1 MAKKSKNTK
10 IQEDAVPAVVV
21 DQIITNTLEEN
32 YMPYAMTV
40 IISRAIPEIDGFK
53 PSHRK
58 LLYTMYKM
66 GLLNGN
72 RTKSANVVGQTMKL
86 NPHGDAA
93 IYETMVRLTRGNE
106 ALLHPFVDS
115 KGSFGKQY
123 SKMAYAASR
132 YTEVKLDPI
141 CAEIFDGIDRDA
153 VDMTDNYDNTL
164 KEPTLLPTSFPNIL
178 VSPNT
183 GIAVGMASSICSFN
197 LAEICD
203 TASMIIKDPACDFR
217 EVLKAPDFSTGA
229 QILVEKSRLDEIYE
243 TGRGNVRLRSKY
255 TFQKSDNCIEITEI
269 PYSTTSDAIM
279 DKIEELVKGG
289 KLKEISDAR
298 DETDINGLKIAIDL
312 KRGYDPDKLMAK
324 LFKLTPLE
332 DDFSCNFNVLI
343 SGHPKV
349 MGIREIISEWHA
361 WRSECIKREVYYDL
375 EQKSAKLHLLKGLEK
390 ILLDIDKAISI
401 IRHTENDRDVIPNLC
416 DGFEIDVIQ
425 AEFIADIKLR
435 NLNKE
440 YILNRTA
447 EISKLEKEIDDLE
460 STLRSNKKIDAI
472 IIKQLT
478 NIKNKYGIPRKTEI
492 IYEDTVSYEPE
503 DEKPEDFQVFA
514 VMTRDGYFKKITL
527 QSIRGNDE
535 QKLKD
540 GDEIIFSGE
549 IPNSSNLLF
558 FTSNSNLYKSK
569 MSEFEPIKA
578 SVLGEYIPSKLAFD
592 ENEKVAGFLPETD
605 FKGRI
610 LFVYANGKAVI
621 VPADAYQTK
630 LNRKKL
636 VGATASEAPLVM
648 LLKLAEN
655 EEKDILIR
663 SHNNRIMMIS
673 SSLIPQKQK
682 RNSSGVQVL
691 KLRAGDFVESVMF
704 AENSSDTKISKYR
717 KTAIPS
723 PGFIYNPID
732 IAENQIKM

>member
-1 MAKKSKNTK
+1 MAKKSKNAK
-10 IQEDAVPAVVV
+10 PEKEIIHAAAV
-21 DQIITNTLEEN
+21 DQLITDTLEVN
-32 YMPYAMTV
+32 YMPYAMSV

-58 LLYTMYKM
+58 LLYTMHKM
-66 GLLNGN
+66 GLLNGKL
-72 RTKSANVVGQTMKL
+72 TKSANVVGQTMKL

-106 ALLHPFVDS
+106 ALLHPFVES

-141 CAEIFDGIDRDA
+141 CSEIFNGIDKDS
-153 VDMTDNYDNTL
+153 VDMIDNYDSTM
-164 KEPTLLPTSFPNIL
+164 KEPSLLPTSFPNVL

-203 TASMIIKDPACDFR
+203 TAIMLIKDPAGDFR

-229 QILVEKSRLDEIYE
+229 QLLVSKSKLEEIYE
-243 TGRGNVRLRSKY
+243 TGRGNIRLRSKY
-255 TFQKSDNCIEITEI
+255 TYQKDDNCIEVTEI

-279 DKIEELVKGG
+279 DKIEELVKAG
-289 KLKEISDAR
+289 KLKEVTDAR
-298 DETDINGLKIAIDL
+298 DETDINGLKIAIDI
-312 KRGYDPDKLMAK
+312 KRNADPDKVMAK

-332 DDFSCNFNVLI
+332 DDFSCNFNILI
-343 SGHPKV
+343 CGHPKV

-361 WRSECIKREVYYDL
+361 WRAECVKREVYYDL
-375 EQKSAKLHLLKGLEK
+375 EQKTSKLHLLRGLEK

-416 DGFEIDVIQ
+416 NGFDIDIIQ

-435 NLNKE
+435 SLNKE
-440 YILNRTA
+440 YILNKTA
-447 EISKLEKEIDDLE
+447 EIEKLEKEIEDLE
-460 STLRSNKKIDAI
+460 DTLKSSKRIDNI
-472 IIKQLT
+472 IIKQLS
-478 NIKNKYGIPRKTEI
+478 NVKNKFGIPRKTEI
-492 IYEDTVSYEPE
+492 VYEDTVTYEPE
-503 DEKPEDFQVFA
+503 SEKIEDYPVFA
-514 VMTRDGYFKKITL
+514 VMTKDGYFKKITM

-540 GDEIIFSGE
+540 GDEIVYSGE
-549 IPNSSNLLF
+549 ILNSSELLF
-558 FTSNSNLYKSK
+558 FTSDFNLYKAK
-569 MSEFEPIKA
+569 MSDFEPVKSA
-578 SVLGEYIPSKLAFD
+578 ALGEYIPSKLMFD
-592 ENEKVAGFLPETD
+592 KDEKVVGFLPETD

-610 LFVYANGKAVI
+610 LFAYANGKAVI
-621 VPADAYQTK
+621 VPADSYQTK

-636 VGATASEAPLVM
+636 LAAIAGESPLVK
-648 LLKLAEN
+648 LLKLNEN
-655 EEKDILIR
+655 EERDILLR
-663 SHNNRIMMIS
+663 SHSNRIMLIK

-682 RNSSGVQVL
+682 RNSAGVQVF

-704 AENSSDTKISKYR
+704 AEDSSDTKISKYR
-717 KTAIPS
+717 KTSVPS

-732 IAENQIKM
+732 INENQIKM

>member
-1 MAKKSKNTK
+1 MAKKPKNTK
-10 IQEDAVPAVVV
+10 PQDEIIPAAAV
-21 DQIITNTLEEN
+21 DQLITNTLEKN
-32 YMPYAMTV
+32 YMPYAMSV

-66 GLLNGN
+66 GLLNGSL
-72 RTKSANVVGQTMKL
+72 TKSANVVGQTMKL
-86 NPHGDAA
+86 NPHGDSA

-106 ALLHPFVDS
+106 ALLHPFVES

-132 YTEVKLDPI
+132 YTEVKLDSI
-141 CAEIFDGIDRDA
+141 CSEVFGGIDRDA
-153 VDMTDNYDNTL
+153 VDMIDNYDNTM
-164 KEPTLLPTSFPNIL
+164 KEPALLPTSFPNIL

-197 LAEICD
+197 LSEICEA
-203 TASMIIKDPACDFR
+203 TIKLIKDPDCDFR
-217 EVLKAPDFSTGA
+217 DILKAPDFSTGA
-229 QILVEKSRLDEIYE
+229 QLLFTKSRIDEIYE
-243 TGRGNVRLRSKY
+243 TGRGSVRLRSKY

-279 DKIEELVKGG
+279 DKIEELVKAG

-298 DETDINGLKIAIDL
+298 DETDIKGLKIAIDL
-312 KRGYDPDKLMAK
+312 KRGYDPDKVMAK

-332 DDFSCNFNVLI
+332 DDFSCNFNILI

-349 MGIREIISEWHA
+349 MGIREIIGEWHA

-375 EQKSAKLHLLKGLEK
+375 EQKTSKLHLLKGLEK

-416 DGFEIDVIQ
+416 DGFDIDVIQ

-447 EISKLEKEIDDLE
+447 EITKLEEEIADLE
-460 STLRSNKKIDAI
+460 DTLRSNKKIDYI

-492 IYEDTVSYEPE
+492 IYEDTVIYEPE
-503 DEKPEDFQVFA
+503 KEKAEDFQIFA
-514 VMTRDGYFKKITL
+514 VMTRDGYFKKITI
-527 QSIRGNDE
+527 QSMRGNDE

-540 GDEIIFSGE
+540 GDEVIYSGE
-549 IPNSSNLLF
+549 IPNSSELLF
-558 FTSNSNLYKSK
+558 FTSSCNLYKSK
-569 MSEFEPIKA
+569 MSEFD
-578 SVLGEYIPSKLAFD
+578 SVKSAALGDYIPSKLAFD
-592 ENEKVAGFLPETD
+592 DDEKVTGFLPETD

-621 VPADAYQTK
+621 VSADSYQTK

-636 VGATASEAPLVM
+636 VGAIAAEAPLVA
-648 LLKLAEN
+648 LLKLDEN
-655 EEKDILIR
+655 EERDILIR
-663 SHNNRIMMIS
+663 SHNNRIMMIK

-682 RNSSGVQVL
+682 RNSAGIQIL
-691 KLRAGDFVESVMF
+691 KLRAGDFVESAIF
-704 AENSSDTKISKYR
+704 AESSSDTNISKYR
-717 KTAIPS
+717 KTSVPS

-732 IAENQIKM
+732 ITENQIKM

>member
-1 MAKKSKNTK
+1 M
-10 IQEDAVPAVVV
+10 
-21 DQIITNTLEEN
+21 
-32 YMPYAMTV
+32 
-40 IISRAIPEIDGFK
+40 
-53 PSHRK
+53 
-58 LLYTMYKM
+58 
-66 GLLNGN
+66 
-72 RTKSANVVGQTMKL
+72 
-86 NPHGDAA
+86 
-93 IYETMVRLTRGNE
+93 
-106 ALLHPFVDS
+106 
-115 KGSFGKQY
+115 
-123 SKMAYAASR
+123 
-132 YTEVKLDPI
+132 
-141 CAEIFDGIDRDA
+141 
-153 VDMTDNYDNTL
+153 
-164 KEPTLLPTSFPNIL
+164 
-178 VSPNT
+178 
-183 GIAVGMASSICSFN
+183 
-197 LAEICD
+197 
-203 TASMIIKDPACDFR
+203 
-217 EVLKAPDFSTGA
+217 
-229 QILVEKSRLDEIYE
+229 
-243 TGRGNVRLRSKY
+243 
-255 TFQKSDNCIEITEI
+255 
-269 PYSTTSDAIM
+269 
-279 DKIEELVKGG
+279 
-289 KLKEISDAR
+289 
-298 DETDINGLKIAIDL
+298 

-349 MGIREIISEWHA
+349 MGVREIIGEWHA

-416 DGFEIDVIQ
+416 DGFDIDVIQ

-447 EISKLEKEIDDLE
+447 EISKLEKEIEDLE

-592 ENEKVAGFLPETD
+592 ENEKVTGFLPETD

-663 SHNNRIMMIS
+663 SHNNRIMMLS

-704 AENSSDTKISKYR
+704 AENSNDTKISKYR

-732 IAENQIKM
+732 IVENQIKM